1 MYFKEISDLGIM
13 IVICGVFLYFAKT
26 IFDLM
31 IKDNRKYNE
40 EILERLE
47 HAETKR
53 TVLITQNEKLIE
65 VLNRLEE
72 RLRTEKIT
80 GKGLEIMLILKVQDI
95 RWSIQK
101 KIVKYIK
108 NNHLKEN
115 WTIINKEIDTFFNRK
130 LIDFETD
137 MHDIVE
143 GITYKIVHDVIKEE
157 FSETKNILIQILE
170 GLKEDGMDE
179 KELYS
184 KAIRIVE
191 DHMQTIENEL
201 VAKIKELI
209 N

>member
-53 TVLITQNEKLIE
+53 AVLITQNEKLIE

-137 MHDIVE
+137 MHDIIE

-179 KELYS
+179 KELYN
-184 KAIRIVE
+184 KAIRLVE

>member
-1 MYFKEISDLGIM
+1 MFFKEIADLGIAT
-13 IVICGVFLYFAKT
+13 VICGIFVYFAKT

-31 IKDNRKYNE
+31 IKENKKSNE
-40 EILERLE
+40 EIIKKLDY
-47 HAETKR
+47 AEEKR
-53 TVLITQNEKLIE
+53 TILITQNEKLIE

-72 RLRTEKIT
+72 RLRNEKIT
-80 GKGLEIMLILKVQDI
+80 GKGLEVMLILKVQDI

-115 WTIINKEIDTFFNRK
+115 WTIINKEINTFFNKK

-137 MHDIVE
+137 MHDIIE
-143 GITYKIVHDVIKEE
+143 DITYKLVYDTIKRE
-157 FSETKNILIQILE
+157 FDETKNILMQILSE
-170 GLKEDGMDE
+170 LKDDGIDE
-179 KELYS
+179 KELYG
-184 KAIRIVE
+184 KAVRIVE

-201 VAKIKELI
+201 VTEIKSLI

>member
-53 TVLITQNEKLIE
+53 AILITQNEKLIE

-115 WTIINKEIDTFFNRK
+115 WTIINKEIDTFYNRK

-137 MHDIVE
+137 MHDIIE

>member
-13 IVICGVFLYFAKT
+13 VVICGVFLYFAKT

-137 MHDIVE
+137 MHDIIE

>member
-53 TVLITQNEKLIE
+53 AVLITQNEKLIE

-137 MHDIVE
+137 MHDIIE
-143 GITYKIVHDVIKEE
+143 GITYKIVHDIIKEE

-179 KELYS
+179 KELYN